1 MDFLWGV
8 LYFIIGVFGV
18 MIAVELIIF
27 LIMAVKF
34 IQVFWRD
41 N

>member
-8 LYFIIGVFGV
+8 LYFIIDVFGV

>member
-1 MDFLWGV
+1 MDFLLGIC
-8 LYFIIGVFGV
+8 YFLIGVFGV
-18 MIAVELIIF
+18 MIAAALIIF
-27 LIMAVKF
+27 LVMAVKF